1 MNRTPLAAA
10 AAAVLA
16 LALSACSTGTSGPA
30 SGASDA
36 GASSGTDTSAF
47 PVTITHAY
55 GDTVVSKPPTRVA
68 TLGWSDQDFA
78 LALGVAPVGAVK
90 VTWGGNAKL
99 STPWYDAKLAS
110 LGAAEPTRYDDAD
123 GAPLEEIAKLAPDLI
138 LATNSGVTKEEYAK
152 LSKIAPVVAYPGAA
166 WGTPWQT
173 SLEMVSKALGR
184 EKQAPAVLKA
194 TEDSIKAAATKY
206 PQTRDKTFI
215 FGAMSPTDSSKID
228 YYTPL
233 DNRPRLL
240 VDLGMKNAPVVE
252 SLTKGSTEFYQTIS
266 AEQASTL
273 ESDVFITYT
282 ESDADM
288 AKFRK
293 DPLLGQVPAL
303 KTGGYVAATNKTD
316 SLGMSAPSPLSIP
329 WAMEK
334 FVPTVAAALDRAA
347 PSHPNQ

>member
-1 MNRTPLAAA
+1 MNRTRIAAA
-10 AAAVLA
+10 AATVLA
-16 LALSACSTGTSGPA
+16 LALSACATGA
-30 SGASDA
+30 SGSSDA
-36 GASSGTDTSAF
+36 AAPSATGADPSAF
-47 PVTITHAY
+47 PVTIKHVY
-55 GDTVVSKPPTRVA
+55 GETVVPEAPTRVA

-123 GAPLEEIAKLAPDLI
+123 GAPIEEIARLTPDLI
-138 LATNSGVTKEEYAK
+138 LATNSGVTKEEYDK

-173 SLEMVSKALGR
+173 SLELVSKALGR
-184 EKQAPAVLKA
+184 ERQATAVLAA
-194 TEDSIKAAATKY
+194 TEDSIRAAAAKY
-206 PQTRDKTFI
+206 PQTKDKTFI
-215 FGAMSPTDSSKID
+215 FGAMSPTDNSKID

-252 SLTKGSTEFYQTIS
+252 SLTRGSTEFFATIS

-273 ESDVFITYT
+273 DSDVFITYT
-282 ESDADM
+282 ETDADM
-288 AKFRK
+288 AKLLK
-293 DPLLGQVPAL
+293 DPLLGQVPAFRS
-303 KTGGYVAATNKTD
+303 GGYVAATNKTD

-347 PSHPNQ
+347 P

>member
-1 MNRTPLAAA
+1 MNRTRLAAA

-16 LALSACSTGTSGPA
+16 LALSACSTGA
-30 SGASDA
+30 SGSPDDAAASPT
-36 GASSGTDTSAF
+36 GADPSAF
-47 PVTITHAY
+47 PVTVHHVY
-55 GDTVVSKPPTRVA
+55 GDTVISKVPTRVA

-123 GAPLEEIAKLAPDLI
+123 GAPIEEIAKLAPDLI
-138 LATNSGVTKEEYAK
+138 LATNSGVTEEEYAK
-152 LSKIAPVVAYPGAA
+152 LSKIAPVVAYPGEA

-173 SLEMVSKALGR
+173 SLAMVSKALGR
-184 EKQAPAVLKA
+184 EKQAPAVLQA
-194 TEDSIKAAATKY
+194 TEDSIKAAATKF
-206 PQTRDKTFI
+206 PQTQDKTFI
-215 FGAMSPTDSSKID
+215 FGSMSPTDNSKID

-252 SLTKGSTEFYQTIS
+252 RLTRGSTEFFRTIS

-273 ESDVFITYT
+273 ASDVFITYT
-282 ESDADM
+282 ETDADM
-288 AKFRK
+288 AKLLK

-303 KTGGYVAATNKTD
+303 TTGGWVAATNKTD

-334 FVPTVAAALDRAA
+334 FVPTVAAALDRSAK
-347 PSHPNQ
+347 

>member
-1 MNRTPLAAA
+1 MNRIRLAAA

-16 LALSACSTGTSGPA
+16 LALSACSTGA
-30 SGASDA
+30 SGSSDDTSAAPSPA
-36 GASSGTDTSAF
+36 GADASAF
-47 PVTITHAY
+47 PVTVKHVY
-55 GDTVVSKPPTRVA
+55 GDTVITTPPTRVA

-78 LALGVAPVGAVK
+78 LALGVPPVGAVK

-99 STPWYDAKLAS
+99 STPWYDAKLTS
-110 LGAAEPTRYDDAD
+110 LGGSEPTRYDDAD
-123 GAPLEEIAKLAPDLI
+123 GAPVEQIAKLAPDLI
-138 LATNSGVTKEEYAK
+138 LATNSGVTREEYDK

-166 WGTPWQT
+166 WGTAWQT
-173 SLEMVSKALGR
+173 SLEMVAKALGR
-184 EKQAPAVLKA
+184 EKQAPAVLRA
-194 TEDSIKAAATKY
+194 TEDSIKAAAAKY
-206 PQTRDKTFI
+206 PQTQGRTFI
-215 FGAMSPTDSSKID
+215 FGSMSPTDRSKID

-240 VDLGMKNAPVVE
+240 VDLGMENAPVIE
-252 SLTKGSTEFYQTIS
+252 RLTKGSSAFYSTIS

-273 ESDVFITYT
+273 QSDVFITYT
-282 ESDADM
+282 ETDADM
-288 AKFRK
+288 ATFLK

-303 KTGGYVAATNKTD
+303 KTGGYVAATDKTD

-347 PSHPNQ
+347 K

>member
-1 MNRTPLAAA
+1 MNRTRLAAA
-10 AAAVLA
+10 AVAVLA
-16 LALSACSTGTSGPA
+16 LALSACSTGSTDGGSTDAGSASA
-30 SGASDA
+30 SGADP
-36 GASSGTDTSAF
+36 SAF
-47 PVTITHAY
+47 PVTIKHVY
-55 GDTVVSKPPTRVA
+55 GDTVISKAPTRVA

-78 LALGVAPVGAVK
+78 LSLGVAPVGAIK
-90 VTWGGNAKL
+90 VTWGGNDKL

-123 GAPLEEIAKLAPDLI
+123 GAPIEEIAKLAPDLI

-173 SLEMVSKALGR
+173 SLEMVAKALGR
-184 EKQAPAVLKA
+184 EQQAPAVLRA
-194 TEDSIKAAATKY
+194 TEDSIRAAATKF
-206 PQTRDKTFI
+206 PQTKDKTFI
-215 FGAMSPTDSSKID
+215 FGAMSTTDNSKID

-240 VDLGMKNAPVVE
+240 VDLGMKNAPVIE
-252 SLTKGSTEFYQTIS
+252 DLTRGSTEFYKTIS
-266 AEQASTL
+266 AEQAATL
-273 ESDVFITYT
+273 KSDVFITYT
-282 ESDADM
+282 ENDADM
-288 AKFRK
+288 AKLIK

-303 KTGGYVAATNKTD
+303 RSGGYVAATDKTD

-334 FVPTVAAALDRAA
+334 FVPTVAAALDRAGE
-347 PSHPNQ
+347 

>member
-1 MNRTPLAAA
+1 MNRTRLAAA

-16 LALSACSTGTSGPA
+16 LALSACSTGA
-30 SGASDA
+30 SGSSDA
-36 GASSGTDTSAF
+36 GTSSSAGADAAAF
-47 PVTITHAY
+47 PVTIKHVY
-55 GDTVVSKPPTRVA
+55 GDTVISKVPTRVA

-78 LALGVAPVGAVK
+78 LALGVAPVGAIK

-123 GAPLEEIAKLAPDLI
+123 GAPIEEIAKLTPDLI
-138 LATNSGVTKEEYAK
+138 LATNSGVTKEEYDK

-184 EKQAPAVLKA
+184 EKQAPAVLQA
-194 TEDSIKAAATKY
+194 TEDSIKAAAAKF
-206 PQTRDKTFI
+206 PQTKDKTFI
-215 FGAMSPTDSSKID
+215 FGAMSPTDNSKID

-252 SLTKGSTEFYQTIS
+252 SLTKGSTEFFKTIS

-273 ESDVFITYT
+273 SSDVFITYT
-282 ESDADM
+282 ETDADM
-288 AKFRK
+288 AKFLK

-303 KTGGYVAATNKTD
+303 KSGG
-316 SLGMSAPSPLSIP
+316 
-329 WAMEK
+329 
-334 FVPTVAAALDRAA
+334 
-347 PSHPNQ
+347 

>member
-1 MNRTPLAAA
+1 MNPTRLAAV

-16 LALSACSTGTSGPA
+16 LTLSACSTGAT
-30 SGASDA
+30 GASDPAA
-36 GASSGTDTSAF
+36 GSSSGADASAF
-47 PVTITHAY
+47 PATVKHVYGETTITKA
-55 GDTVVSKPPTRVA
+55 PTRVA

-90 VTWGGNAKL
+90 VTWGGNDKF
-99 STPWYDAKLAS
+99 STPWYDAKLAA

-123 GAPLEEIAKLAPDLI
+123 GAPIEEIATLAPDLI
-138 LATNSGVTKEEYAK
+138 LATNSGLTKEEYDK
-152 LSKIAPVVAYPGAA
+152 LSKIAPVVAYPGEA

-173 SLEMVSKALGR
+173 SLDMVARALGR
-184 EKQAPAVLKA
+184 EKDAPAVRQA
-194 TEDSIKAAATKY
+194 TEDSIKAAAARF
-206 PQTRDKTFI
+206 PQTKGKTFI
-215 FGAMSPTDSSKID
+215 FGAMSPTDNSKID

-240 VDLGMKNAPVVE
+240 VDLGMRNAPVIE
-252 SLTKGSTEFYQTIS
+252 SLSKGSTEFFKTIS
-266 AEQASTL
+266 AERSATL
-273 ESDVFITYT
+273 TSDVFITYT

-288 AKFRK
+288 AKFLK

-303 KTGGYVAATNKTD
+303 KSGGWVAATNKTD

-347 PSHPNQ
+347 R

>member
-1 MNRTPLAAA
+1 MTRTRLAAA

-16 LALSACSTGTSGPA
+16 LALSACSTGA
-30 SGASDA
+30 SGSSDSGTSSSA
-36 GASSGTDTSAF
+36 GADAAAF
-47 PVTITHAY
+47 PVTVEHVY
-55 GDTVVSKPPTRVA
+55 GDTVISKVPTRVA

-78 LALGVAPVGAVK
+78 LALGVAPVGAIK
-90 VTWGGNAKL
+90 VTWGGNDKL

-123 GAPLEEIAKLAPDLI
+123 GAPIEEIAKLAPDLI

-184 EKQAPAVLKA
+184 EKQAPAVRQA
-194 TEDSIKAAATKY
+194 TEDSIKAAAAKF
-206 PQTRDKTFI
+206 PQTKDKTFI
-215 FGAMSPTDSSKID
+215 FGSMSPTDNSKID

-252 SLTKGSTEFYQTIS
+252 RLTKGSTEFFKTIS

-273 ESDVFITYT
+273 ASDVFITYT
-282 ESDADM
+282 ETDADM
-288 AKFRK
+288 AKLLK

-303 KTGGYVAATNKTD
+303 KSDGWVAATNKTD

-334 FVPTVAAALDRAA
+334 FVPTVAAALDRAGK
-347 PSHPNQ
+347 